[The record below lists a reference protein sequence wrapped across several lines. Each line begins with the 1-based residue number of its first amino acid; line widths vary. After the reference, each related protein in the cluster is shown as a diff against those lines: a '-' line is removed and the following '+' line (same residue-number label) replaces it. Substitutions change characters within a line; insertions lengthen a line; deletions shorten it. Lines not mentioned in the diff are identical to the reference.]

1 MRAKAKT
8 AAVVLLFALILG
20 IAGRMDKEDAQQSAK
35 VQEDELFWD
44 CTTMGNYHCGEP
56 FVNFTVKP

>member
-8 AAVVLLFALILG
+8 AAIVLLFALILG
-20 IAGRMDKEDAQQSAK
+20 IAGRMDKEDAQSAK